1 MFPHRL
7 GNWSREGEDQD
18 PEAFRWEVLVGAHVS
33 WETQPTFSSCLL
45 TPHPMVHQPGWAA
58 QAQKPGMGTSTWLHT
73 SLGFPAGKPGAQSQ
87 AAGQLQGARWLR
99 LLLGEDSQ
107 DSMGPWP
114 HGAEWLV
121 QPGCLWGPLEG
132 ETAVPPRRNRMQTQ
146 ALGSLVCA
154 GFMWLHAQW
163 GGGGLR
169 VARGTW
175 RGCRPW

>member
-18 PEAFRWEVLVGAHVS
+18 PEAFHWEVPVGAHVS

-45 TPHPMVHQPGWAA
+45 TPHPTVHQPGWAA
-58 QAQKPGMGTSTWLHT
+58 QAQEPGMGTGTWLHT

-87 AAGQLQGARWLR
+87 ASGQLQQARWLR

-114 HGAEWLV
+114 HGLSGWCSQDAS
-121 QPGCLWGPLEG
+121 G
-132 ETAVPPRRNRMQTQ
+132 VP
-146 ALGSLVCA
+146 
-154 GFMWLHAQW
+154 
-163 GGGGLR
+163 LR
-169 VARGTW
+169 VRLQYPLTGI
-175 RGCRPW
+175 GCRPRLWAPWFVLGSCGSMPSGVVVV